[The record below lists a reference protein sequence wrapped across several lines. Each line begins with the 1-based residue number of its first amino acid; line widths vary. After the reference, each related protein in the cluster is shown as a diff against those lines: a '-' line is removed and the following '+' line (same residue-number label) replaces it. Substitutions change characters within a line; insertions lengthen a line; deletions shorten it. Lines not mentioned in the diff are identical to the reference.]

1 MKQLEIKLV
10 LFQRD
15 YFVRRRRVFN
25 RVRLINQNK
34 INYLPFSSV
43 LEILEYDVLRS
54 NRKDLSVTDGS
65 QFLTIPI
72 QGATAR
78 REGVSFEIDPF
89 LIINKQRFISFPS
102 INRLFN
108 VDLVLNMKSKQVTVR
123 QPGRFLITAKGD
135 TLQLLARLLNTT
147 VKRLLSVNKNLKE
160 PITPGTKVTIPTIRF
175 NNTLTS
181 QASRKKKVKTK
192 QNQELAPAI
201 IALGRQLRG
210 TPYRF
215 GAGPYPRTRVFDC
228 SSYIQYIFGRN
239 GVVLPRTSR
248 AQARAGRSINQN
260 QIEAGDLIFFRRD
273 RYSDNRIGHVG
284 LDIGNGQMLNTYKSP
299 PGVTITFWKDPYWL
313 TRYVTAREIL

>member
-1 MKQLEIKLV
+1 MKQFDIKLV

-25 RVRLINQNK
+25 RVHLINQNN

-43 LEILEYDVLRS
+43 LEILEYDILRS

-65 QFLTIPI
+65 QFLTIPK
-72 QGATAR
+72 QGAIAR

-89 LIINKQRFISFPS
+89 LIVNKQRYLSFSS

-108 VDLVLNMKSKQVTVR
+108 VDLVLIIKSKQVTIR

-135 TLQLLARLLNTT
+135 TLKLLARLLNTT
-147 VKRLLSVNKNLKE
+147 VKQLLSVNKNLKE
-160 PITPGTKVTIPTIRF
+160 PITPGTKVRIPTIRF
-175 NNTLTS
+175 NNAPSS
-181 QASRKKKVKTK
+181 QASRKKKVKIK

-210 TPYRF
+210 TPYMF
-215 GAGPYPRTRVFDC
+215 GAGPYPRSKKFDC

-239 GVVLPRTSR
+239 GVALPRTSR
-248 AQARAGRSINQN
+248 AQAGAGRRINQN
-260 QIEAGDLIFFRRD
+260 QIEPGDLIFFRRD

-299 PGVTITFWKDPYWL
+299 PGVTVTFWKDPYWL
-313 TRYVTAREIL
+313 TRYVTAREVL